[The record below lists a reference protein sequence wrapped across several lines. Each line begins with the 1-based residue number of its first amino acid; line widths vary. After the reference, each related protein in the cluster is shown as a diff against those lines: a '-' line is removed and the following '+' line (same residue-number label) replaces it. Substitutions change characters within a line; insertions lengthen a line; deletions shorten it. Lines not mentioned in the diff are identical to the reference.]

1 MLREIKY
8 HREGRGTVH
17 FEPLRIQYLPIRNQV
32 IEMVELQIAETVG
45 EGDDLVQFGP
55 GHSIVTLH
63 FKKEEP
69 VSN

>member
-1 MLREIKY
+1 M
-8 HREGRGTVH
+8 H